1 MMKNR
6 CLNPNAQ
13 DYTYYGKKGIGIDP
27 SWLTYEGFL
36 ASMGVRPDG
45 ASIDRID
52 NSKGYSRENCRW
64 ADRKTQARNR
74 DYTLNLTH
82 NGITLK
88 VWEWAQRLGIEP
100 KTIHHRLW
108 AAKKGLIAQDRVFA
122 AGRKR

>member
-1 MMKNR
+1 MKKEVHVPTYRTWQMMKNR

-64 ADRKTQARNR
+64 ADRKHKHA
-74 DYTLNLTH
+74 
-82 NGITLK
+82 
-88 VWEWAQRLGIEP
+88 IE
-100 KTIHHRLW
+100 TIP
-108 AAKKGLIAQDRVFA
+108 
-122 AGRKR
+122 